1 MAGVRSPPDWAS
13 PTPTVKVSY
22 GARGPVREGLLWGK
36 RASARRHGWAAVLRS
51 VRRPSPKDAAARKM
65 CRKRSFGRHE
75 AAKHSSRLLSP
86 TLQRMAVLVRD
97 VPPRTVFRPLRY
109 VLRAS
114 YLREWCKSHWG
125 GTSHARFQRRA
136 SSSLQGQACARQT
149 RVHAPHDACVV

>member
-86 TLQRMAVLVRD
+86 TLRRMAVLVRD

-109 VLRAS
+109 VLHAS
-114 YLREWCKSHWG
+114 YLLQESPGRYVTCSVSK
-125 GTSHARFQRRA
+125 TSVIEPSRTSIR
-136 SSSLQGQACARQT
+136 SSNS
-149 RVHAPHDACVV
+149 